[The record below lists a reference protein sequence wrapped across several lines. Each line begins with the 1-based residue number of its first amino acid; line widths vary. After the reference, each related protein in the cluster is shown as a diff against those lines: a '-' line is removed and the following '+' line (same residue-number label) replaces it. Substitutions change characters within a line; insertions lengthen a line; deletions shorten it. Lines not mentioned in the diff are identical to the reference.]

1 VLLEIDEDEECNP
14 VKNEKH
20 TLGELRR
27 IGMAG
32 SVLLALLSWVFLW
45 QERTGG
51 LLLTLCAFVTLVLTL
66 FQPRLLQG
74 VYSSI
79 YDMAEVFLGWL
90 AQALLFFLFYLFI
103 TPLAI
108 LARSLH
114 VDVLALKMPEDGGSY
129 WERGPESYWLKRKAT
144 RFGVERQKKQS

>member
-27 IGMAG
+27 IGMAC

-51 LLLTLCAFVTLVLTL
+51 LLLTLSAFVALVLTL

-74 VYSSI
+74 VYGFI
-79 YDMAEVFLGWL
+79 YEVAEVFLGWL
-90 AQALLFFLFYLFI
+90 AQALLFLLFYLLI

-108 LARSLH
+108 VARSLH
-114 VDVLALKMPEDGGSY
+114 IDVLALKMPEDGGSY
-129 WERGPESYWLKRKAT
+129 WERGPESYWLKRKSGCSA
-144 RFGVERQKKQS
+144 VERQPK